1 MVLGGGRARLRLVLW
16 ALAAGCFV
24 LAVVV
29 QHGLGIGLGA
39 VGAGLVLIPVSWR
52 SKARSEPGAL
62 VSQSADLEMGDGGR
76 LPGQFSVT
84 STELI
89 WRPSEYARR
98 HGAAEI
104 RLPNSGSLVIEL
116 RRGGALTDLK
126 VELIPEGKA
135 PLRLLTHRS
144 RRLEAVLS
152 PHVPR

>member
-1 MVLGGGRARLRLVLW
+1 MPELPEVETIVRGLAR
-16 ALAAGCFV
+16 
-24 LAVVV
+24 AVV
-29 QHGLGIGLGA
+29 GKRI
-39 VGAGLVLIPVSWR
+39 
-52 SKARSEPGAL
+52 
-62 VSQSADLEMGDGGR
+62 
-76 LPGQFSVT
+76 
-84 STELI
+84 
-89 WRPSEYARR
+89 RR
-98 HGAAEI
+98 AEI